1 MAYVGFVINDNF
13 CYKNESETITKAWTF
28 NGENIYNA
36 LNTFNNGIDVSGSI
50 NLTGD
55 INVSNNLKVSNKSTF
70 TGNITSG
77 GTNTWSGTQ
86 NFNGNINSSG
96 TNSWTGSNT
105 FTQTVM
111 ATAYSS
117 LYGDIAELYKL
128 NIDNNKEKEYNRK
141 KYKGYLVQVC
151 KDSSG
156 EVELTSPNSKK
167 VLGVVSEKPALL
179 LNNEIEEDNQS
190 VPVAYTGR
198 VECFVIG
205 YANKGDALT
214 TSKIPGVAKKKSFWD
229 KLRGKPTIGYAL
241 DDKTREYLYQIEIVV
256 K

>member
-28 NGENIYNA
+28 NGENVFNEKNA
-36 LNTFNNGIDVSGSI
+36 FNQGIDVNGDISLTGNIDVSGTTRLRGTTTI
-50 NLTGD
+50 DGA
-55 INVSNNLKVSNKSTF
+55 
-70 TGNITSG
+70 ITSS
-77 GTNTWSGTQ
+77 GTNTYSGTQ
-86 NFNGNINSSG
+86 NFNGAINSSG
-96 TNSWTGSNT
+96 TNNWTGSNT
-105 FTQTVM
+105 FTQTVY

-151 KDSSG
+151 K
-156 EVELTSPNSKK
+156 EANEEIELASPNSKK
-167 VLGVVSEKPALL
+167 ILGIISEKPALL
-179 LNNEIEEDNQS
+179 LNNENGEDSQY
-190 VPVAYTGR
+190 VPVAYVGR
-198 VECFVIG
+198 VDCFIIG
-205 YANKGDALT
+205 LANKGDALT
-214 TSKIPGVAKKKSFWD
+214 TSKIPGVAKRKTFWD

-241 DDKTREYLYQIEIVV
+241 EDKTRKYLYQIAIVV